1 MTTQN
6 DQSPARRAEQVLGR
20 LGDLPPPPEASAQ
33 LLAVKDADAFEPREL
48 VSLIE
53 ADASLT
59 PRALAIAKLLCAA
72 SGKANGGKDINSID
86 DVALLAGLATLRAS
100 VVACQLFD
108 AYAERPTVSLE
119 GEAGAD
125 PNAPTIDRRAF
136 WFSSIGVA
144 VASRE
149 LGAARV
155 ASGEALEV
163 ADAFLAGFAQGLG
176 VLALDSILPRSFARV
191 AAFAEREGK
200 DLAEIERAIM
210 GIDHHTVGRKVAER
224 WQLPQAVRDAIWL
237 SGVTPDRVPQTPNKP
252 VITTVNLASALT
264 RFAQLAWFGDA
275 PTREALERVSVQC
288 QVDAQTLAA
297 TERGLVD
304 SAASLATTLGMRNAT
319 VGELFGI
326 TLKRTRSELE
336 RQRARETPRERMVER
351 QRAALTA
358 VGAFQSRVAQG
369 ATLEDAARAIL
380 ESARESLGAGFVA
393 LCVQATAGGQ
403 VRAFTLNDAGL
414 RSGTIT
420 PPGAE
425 PALRDSLKSDKPSQ
439 PLAPKAPWLAGDA
452 LFAGRLAGGH
462 ACVLPA
468 GTQLGAALLL
478 DKDPG
483 ADSLSLRP
491 LTGAWGS
498 SLAIVAASE
507 AAQDASSR
515 LAQADAKAEQ
525 ARVAMLEAEGLK
537 SIASLAGGAMDS
549 FMAQVEMIRTRCEM
563 LAPGLDK
570 QRDQRWLE
578 AIALA
583 GANVGTLVQTLRL
596 FSETPEIKRAAVP
609 LNWVL
614 ERASREARGRYKH
627 DPRRYPQPRPR
638 VLAEPNLPNIL
649 IDPEQIIDALA
660 EAIVN
665 GLESEKSEI
674 VEIRGHVDHNSGRA
688 LILVR
693 DDGEGVPPEDL
704 PRAFDAYF
712 TTKKKLRRL
721 GLGLT
726 RAKRLVELSAGEIS
740 LRADPGGGLAVAVF
754 VPLAPP
760 DMEAQAL
767 PEDDEAGLDPEPTET
782 QA

>member
-20 LGDLPPPPEASAQ
+20 LGDLPAPPQASAI
-33 LLAVKDADAFEPREL
+33 LLSTKDGEAFEPREV

-53 ADASLT
+53 ADPGLT
-59 PRALAIAKLLCAA
+59 ARALAIAKLLCAA
-72 SGKANGGKDINSID
+72 SGRANSGKDISSID
-86 DVALLAGLATLRAS
+86 DVALLAGLPTLRAA
-100 VVACQLFD
+100 VVACQIFD

-119 GEAGAD
+119 GDAGAD
-125 PNAPTIDRRAF
+125 PNAPTMDRRVF
-136 WFSSIGVA
+136 WLSSIGVA
-144 VASRE
+144 AASQA
-149 LGAARV
+149 LGAARS
-155 ASGEALEV
+155 ASGEQVDV
-163 ADAFLAGFAQGLG
+163 ADAFLAGFAQSLG

-224 WQLPQAVRDAIWL
+224 WQLPQSVRDTIWL
-237 SGVTPDRVPQTPNKP
+237 AGVAPDRVPQTPQKP

-275 PTREALERVSVQC
+275 PTRDAVERLGVQC
-288 QVDAQTLAA
+288 QVDAQTLGAV
-297 TERGLVD
+297 ERSLMETA
-304 SAASLATTLGMRNAT
+304 SALATTLGLPNAT
-319 VGELFGI
+319 IGELFTI
-326 TLKRTRSELE
+326 TLKRTRGELE

-351 QRAALTA
+351 QKAALAA
-358 VGAFQSRVAQG
+358 VSAFQSKVAQG
-369 ATLEDAARAIL
+369 ATLEDAAGAIL

-393 LCVQATAGGQ
+393 LCTQASGGGPI
-403 VRAFTLNDAGL
+403 RAFALNDTGL
-414 RSGTIT
+414 KTATIN
-420 PPGAE
+420 PPGGE
-425 PALRDSLKSDKPSQ
+425 PPLRDSLKSDKPSQ
-439 PLAPKAPWLAGDA
+439 PLAPKAPWLASDA
-452 LFAGRLAGGH
+452 LFGGRLTAGH
-462 ACVLPA
+462 ACVLPSGA
-468 GTQLGAALLL
+468 QVGAAVLL

-483 ADSLSLRP
+483 AESLSLRP
-491 LTGAWGS
+491 LTGAWGAA
-498 SLAIVAASE
+498 LAVVSASDAAH
-507 AAQDASSR
+507 DASAR
-515 LAQADAKAEQ
+515 LAQADSKAEQ

-638 VLAEPNLPNIL
+638 VLAEPNLPNVL

-660 EAIVN
+660 EVIVN

-674 VEIRGHVDHNSGRA
+674 VEIRGHVDHNTGRA

-693 DDGEGVPPEDL
+693 DDGEGMPPDDMA
-704 PRAFDAYF
+704 RAFDAYY

-760 DMEAQAL
+760 DMEAQAI
-767 PEDDEAGLDPEPTET
+767 PEDESAGLDPEPTESE
-782 QA
+782 A

>member
-20 LGDLPPPPEASAQ
+20 LGDLPGPPDASAQ
-33 LLAVKDADAFEPREL
+33 LLAAKEDSFEPREV

-72 SGKANGGKDINSID
+72 SGKANSGKDINSID
-86 DVALLAGLATLRAS
+86 DVALLAGLSTLRAA
-100 VVACQLFD
+100 VVACQLYD

-119 GEAGAD
+119 GDAGAD
-125 PNAPTIDRRAF
+125 PNAPTMDRRVF
-136 WFSSIGVA
+136 WLSSMGVA
-144 VASRE
+144 SAAESLAS
-149 LGAARV
+149 ARS
-155 ASGEALEV
+155 SGGEPVDV
-163 ADAFLAGFAQGLG
+163 ADAFLAGFAQSLG

-224 WQLPQAVRDAIWL
+224 WQLPQSVRDSIWL
-237 SGVTPDRVPQTPNKP
+237 AGVTPDRVPQTPHKP

-264 RFAQLAWFGDA
+264 RFSQLAWFGDA
-275 PTREALERVSVQC
+275 PTRDALERAGVVC
-288 QVDAQTLAA
+288 QVDPQTLGAIERTLMDAVSARA
-297 TERGLVD
+297 TIVGMKG
-304 SAASLATTLGMRNAT
+304 AS

-326 TLKRTRSELE
+326 TLKRTRGELE
-336 RQRARETPRERMVER
+336 RQRARETPREKLVER
-351 QRAALTA
+351 QKAALAA
-358 VGAFQSRVAQG
+358 VSAFQSRIAQG
-369 ATLEDAARAIL
+369 ASLEDAAGAIL
-380 ESARESLGAGFVA
+380 ESARESLGGATVA
-393 LCVQATAGGQ
+393 LCVQPVPGGACRVFAISDAG
-403 VRAFTLNDAGL
+403 VRSGAINPPQNDA
-414 RSGTIT
+414 
-420 PPGAE
+420 
-425 PALRDSLKSDKPSQ
+425 ALRDHFKGDKPAQ
-439 PLAPKAPWLAGDA
+439 PLAPKAAWLANDPF
-452 LFAGRLAGGH
+452 FAGRLASGF
-462 ACVLPA
+462 ACALPA
-468 GTQLGAALLL
+468 GAQLGAALLL

-483 ADSLSLRP
+483 ADSPALRP
-491 LTGAWGS
+491 LLGAWGS
-498 SLAIVAASE
+498 ALAVVAASD
-507 AAQDASSR
+507 AARDATSR
-515 LAQADAKAEQ
+515 LTQADAKAEQ

-537 SIASLAGGAMDS
+537 SIASLASGATDS

-578 AIALA
+578 GIALA

-638 VLAEPNLPNIL
+638 VLAEPNLPNVL
-649 IDPEQIIDALA
+649 VDPEQVIDALA
-660 EAIVN
+660 EVIVN

-674 VEIRGHVDHNSGRA
+674 VEIRGHVDHNTGRA

-693 DDGEGVPPEDL
+693 DDGEGVPPDDL
-704 PRAFDAYF
+704 PKVFDAYF

-726 RAKRLVELSAGEIS
+726 RAKRLIELSAGDIS
-740 LRADPGGGLAVAVF
+740 LRADPGGGLAVALF

-760 DMEAQAL
+760 DMEAQPV
-767 PEDDEAGLDPEPTET
+767 PEEDSVGLDAET
-782 QA
+782 TDAEA

>member
-1 MTTQN
+1 M
-6 DQSPARRAEQVLGR
+6 
-20 LGDLPPPPEASAQ
+20 
-33 LLAVKDADAFEPREL
+33 LLSVKDADAFEPREV

-53 ADASLT
+53 ADAPLT
-59 PRALAIAKLLCAA
+59 ARALTIAKLLCAS
-72 SGKANGGKDINSID
+72 SGKANAGKDISSID
-86 DVALLAGLATLRAS
+86 DVALLTGLSTLRAS
-100 VVACQLFD
+100 VVACQLYD

-119 GEAGAD
+119 GDVGAD
-125 PNAPTIDRRAF
+125 PSAPTMDRRVF
-136 WFSSIGVA
+136 WLSSMGVA
-144 VASRE
+144 SAAE
-149 LGAARV
+149 TLAGARSS
-155 ASGEALEV
+155 SGEPVDV
-163 ADAFLAGFAQGLG
+163 ADAFLAGFAQSLG

-224 WQLPQAVRDAIWL
+224 WQLPQAVRDSIWL
-237 SGVTPDRVPQTPNKP
+237 AGVTPDRVPQTPAKP

-275 PTREALERVSVQC
+275 PTRDAVERLGVMC
-288 QVDAQTLAA
+288 QVDPQTIHAA
-297 TERGLVD
+297 ER
-304 SAASLATTLGMRNAT
+304 SLMEIVSVRAEAVGMKDAT
-319 VGELFGI
+319 VGSIFAI
-326 TLKRTRSELE
+326 TLKRTRGELE
-336 RQRARETPRERMVER
+336 RQRARETPREKMVER
-351 QRAALTA
+351 QKAALGA
-358 VGAFQSRVAQG
+358 VSAFQSKVAQG
-369 ATLEDAARAIL
+369 ASFDAAAAAIL
-380 ESARESLGAGFVA
+380 ESARESLGAGFAA
-393 LCVQATAGGQ
+393 LCVQNAPGA
-403 VRAFTLNDAGL
+403 VWRAFTPQPDAGVRVASISPPTNDQPL
-414 RSGTIT
+414 RELFKG
-420 PPGAE
+420 
-425 PALRDSLKSDKPSQ
+425 DKPSH
-439 PLAPKAPWLAGDA
+439 PLAPKCAWLVNDPT
-452 LFAGRLAGGH
+452 FAGRLSAGF
-462 ACVLPA
+462 ACALPA
-468 GTQLGAALLL
+468 GGQLGAALLL

-483 ADSLSLRP
+483 ADSPALRP
-491 LTGAWGS
+491 LLGAWGAA
-498 SLAIVAASE
+498 LAVVAASE
-507 AAQDASSR
+507 AAQDAGSR

-525 ARVAMLEAEGLK
+525 ARVAMLEAEGLR

-583 GANVGTLVQTLRL
+583 GSNVGTLVQTLRL

-609 LNWVL
+609 LNWLL
-614 ERASREARGRYKH
+614 ERASREARARYKH

-638 VLAEPNLPNIL
+638 VLAEPDLPNVL
-649 IDPEQIIDALA
+649 LDPEQVIDALA
-660 EAIVN
+660 EVIVN

-693 DDGEGVPPEDL
+693 DDGEGIPAEDL
-704 PRAFDAYF
+704 PRAYDAYF

-726 RAKRLVELSAGEIS
+726 RAKRLIELSAGEIT
-740 LRADPGGGLAVAVF
+740 LRADPGGGLAAAVF

-767 PEDDEAGLDPEPTET
+767 PEEDAAPLDTET
-782 QA
+782 SDAET